1 MDGPEWR
8 KSRAGVHH
16 LTFLCSPNSLCRT
29 VLSSF
34 HMSRSGRFIEPACK
48 RSLHL
53 SPDFRTSW
61 FLIFPAMGFP
71 TSPGRS
77 VSHWCT
83 DCVLLRADVG
93 EAVRSWVLL
102 SGKLPQLKELLL
114 SYNRIQLV
122 PEELCCCQS
131 LERLELAMNR
141 NLHQLPNQVSIKH
154 DEAQLKPAPR
164 SKPEPDL

>member
-8 KSRAGVHH
+8 RRTAGIYH
-16 LTFLCSPNSLCRT
+16 LTLLCSPNSLCRT

-34 HMSRSGRFIEPACK
+34 HMSRSGRFIEPAC
-48 RSLHL
+48 RPFLHL

-61 FLIFPAMGFP
+61 FLIFPAMGFQR
-71 TSPGRS
+71 SPGRL
-77 VSHWCT
+77 VSHRSVA
-83 DCVLLRADVG
+83 DGVLLCADVG
-93 EAVRSWVLL
+93 EAVRSLVLL

-141 NLHQLPNQVSIKH
+141 DLHQLPNQVS
-154 DEAQLKPAPR
+154 PR
-164 SKPEPDL
+164 PR